1 METQS
6 WGQVTTAVPACVP
19 MAPEACGSL
28 LEAVTVVIT
37 LSRPPASATQDIKVK
52 RSLQKQLYYGI
63 ATKTVVQSFHLL
75 MQQVGLKR
83 NEREQMWQ

>member
-1 METQS
+1 MATQS

-19 MAPEACGSL
+19 MALEVCGSL

-52 RSLQKQLYYGI
+52 RSLQEYSKTTVLWDSYKDSSAVVSFANAAGWFK
-63 ATKTVVQSFHLL
+63 TK
-75 MQQVGLKR
+75 
-83 NEREQMWQ
+83 